1 MTADVKRKDKNNFI
15 TIILNKVILAR
26 DFHQRVALSITSK
39 SILNHI
45 VLKFYLRRRYNN
57 LYLYTRIQDR
67 FSNKTERHNFYRDL
81 KILIPEL
88 EIKGKKGSYIG
99 LILNVTYTNESLVQY
114 LKLIAM
120 FARPQD
126 FYKVSKKDSIS
137 YANYITTSKI
147 PIHINI
153 RNSTRNKLQNSDIL
167 WCLDKLITKRIQDEN
182 TI

>member
-1 MTADVKRKDKNNFI
+1 MTAGAKKDKNNFI
-15 TIILNKVILAR
+15 NIILNKVILAR

-39 SILNHI
+39 SILNHV

-57 LYLYTRIQDR
+57 LYLYTRIQDN

-81 KILIPEL
+81 KVLIPEL
-88 EIKGKKGSYIG
+88 VIEGKKGNYTG
-99 LILNVTYTNESLVQY
+99 LTLDVTYTNESLVQY

-126 FYKVSKKDSIS
+126 FYRTLKKDSIS
-137 YANYITTSKI
+137 YTNYITTSKI

-153 RNSTRNKLQNSDIL
+153 RNLIRDKLQNTDIM
-167 WCLDKLITKRIQDEN
+167 WCLDKLINKRKSDEN
-182 TI
+182 TL